1 MVRQGIANPSSPV
14 QVWVPPRHLLF
25 LRGCG
30 GMVDTTDLKS
40 VDFTVVR
47 VQVPPPPMYYE
58 DFIDFVLT
66 FDPLTKD
73 IFPVRAIS

>member
-14 QVWVPPRHLLF
+14 QIWVPPKKIKIGYIL

-47 VQVPPPPMYYE
+47 VQVPPPP
-58 DFIDFVLT
+58 FFLRR
-66 FDPLTKD
+66 FQ
-73 IFPVRAIS
+73 RISTYV